1 MDLDFASI
9 LKIPPKPTAIAEAE
23 RKWQSAVAER
33 EAAQAKHREMH
44 RQYFNQ
50 VPGQPPK
57 ITAAEVDQ
65 AGAEIAPFQTKEM
78 EAQQDLNAKRAAFD
92 EEVASL
98 KPKIEA
104 YRSAIAAKIDELED
118 FITLGS
124 QFYAASIAARVK
136 LPSKMPSRCEALLS
150 AHGVGMLRRL
160 LNTVD

>member
-1 MDLDFASI
+1 MSEGACSANSAARAG
-9 LKIPPKPTAIAEAE
+9 KSAKPEAE
-23 RKWQSAVAER
+23 
-33 EAAQAKHREMH
+33 
-44 RQYFNQ
+44 
-50 VPGQPPK
+50 
-57 ITAAEVDQ
+57 
-65 AGAEIAPFQTKEM
+65 
-78 EAQQDLNAKRAAFD
+78 
-92 EEVASL
+92 
-98 KPKIEA
+98 EA